1 RLKRCV
7 TTSPPKTRYPVDGLP
22 SGTGFSPARL
32 HDLARPHYS
41 YAPNVWGWVDPLGL
55 SCKEQANVHVAYHPN
70 KPVGHNV
77 IGIELP
83 KEQTQWYDL
92 VMTEN
97 PGGTTGLMKGGQ
109 GTTLRKQ
116 LNLSSKYKISTR
128 SIDIDKAKSMLS
140 KSEDLLN
147 SDTGPYKLLNNSCT
161 STVTDILNSGGV
173 KPAWWAK
180 TPSLLYKWF

>member
-1 RLKRCV
+1 L
-7 TTSPPKTRYPVDGLP
+7 GL
-22 SGTGFSPARL
+22 GAG
-32 HDLARPHYS
+32 DN
-41 YAPNVWGWVDPLGL
+41 APNVWGWVDPLGL

-83 KEQTQWYDL
+83 NEQTQWYDL

-116 LNLSSKYKISTR
+116 LNLSSKYKISTN
-128 SIDIDKAKSMLS
+128 INTIGA
-140 KSEDLLN
+140 
-147 SDTGPYKLLNNSCT
+147 DTREFSRGVLGPPWKIS
-161 STVTDILNSGGV
+161 
-173 KPAWWAK
+173 
-180 TPSLLYKWF
+180 